1 MMIQLQS
8 TEDAGGGGVDG
19 LSTEELECKICYCPY
34 SLGSRRPKVLE
45 CCHRL
50 CAKCL
55 AKILDLG
62 ESPPN
67 AVVCP
72 FCRYITGLPGEAV
85 SSLPDDCNLVAV
97 LALQSRN
104 QRNLHFHQEATA
116 ELLLSPRRLSS
127 LMGSSTPAASPS
139 SSFSSSSSSASSITT
154 NPTTTTTT
162 YSSIRG
168 SPNFVV
174 ITIMEPPPSL
184 PSSGQDLH
192 LHHHHHQHHH
202 QQQQPRNYY
211 PAGPAASSQGRDYRS
226 SSLDSMASITQRWT
240 VWNCASLLCQ
250 TSARALVWVLGLL
263 YFSSL
268 PMGVYLLIMQRTTLG
283 VLLVSLVPASLV
295 MIMVYGF
302 CQCICHEF
310 WDCMPP

>member
-1 MMIQLQS
+1 MIDLQS
-8 TEDAGGGGVDG
+8 TDDGGGGGCGHLDI
-19 LSTEELECKICYCPY
+19 LSTEELECKICYCAY
-34 SLGSRRPKVLE
+34 NLGSRRPKVLE

-72 FCRYITGLPGEAV
+72 FCRYVTRLPGEAV
-85 SSLPDDCNLVAV
+85 SSLPDDCNLVAA

-104 QRNLHFHQEATA
+104 QRNLHFHQEATT

-127 LMGSSTPAASPS
+127 LMSSNPPLTSP
-139 SSFSSSSSSASSITT
+139 SSSSSSASSS
-154 NPTTTTTT
+154 TT
-162 YSSIRG
+162 YSSIRS

-174 ITIMEPPPSL
+174 ITIMEPPPV
-184 PSSGQDLH
+184 PTSSQDLH
-192 LHHHHHQHHH
+192 R
-202 QQQQPRNYY
+202 QPR
-211 PAGPAASSQGRDYRS
+211 GSHTSSRGYRS

-240 VWNCASLLCQ
+240 LWNCAALLCQ

-283 VLLVSLVPASLV
+283 VLLVSLVPASLI

-302 CQCICHEF
+302 CQCICHEL

>member
-1 MMIQLQS
+1 MVIELQS
-8 TEDAGGGGVDG
+8 TEDGGGVGRSHMDI
-19 LSTEELECKICYCPY
+19 LSTDELECKICYCAY
-34 SLGSRRPKVLE
+34 NLGSRRPKVLE
-45 CCHRL
+45 CRHRL

-62 ESPPN
+62 ESPPDV
-67 AVVCP
+67 VVCP
-72 FCRYITGLPGEAV
+72 FCRYVTRLPGQAV
-85 SSLPDDCNLVAV
+85 SSLPDDCNLAAA

-104 QRNLHFHQEATA
+104 QRNLHFHQESTT
-116 ELLLSPRRLSS
+116 ELLLSPGLLSS
-127 LMGSSTPAASPS
+127 LMGSNPPVTTP
-139 SSFSSSSSSASSITT
+139 SSSSSASSSS
-154 NPTTTTTT
+154 TT

-174 ITIMEPPPSL
+174 ITIMEPPPLL
-184 PSSGQDLH
+184 PASTQDLH
-192 LHHHHHQHHH
+192 LHH
-202 QQQQPRNYY
+202 QPRGSHMSNR
-211 PAGPAASSQGRDYRS
+211 GYRS

-240 VWNCASLLCQ
+240 VWNCAALLCQ
-250 TSARALVWVLGLL
+250 TSARALVWLLGLL

-283 VLLVSLVPASLV
+283 VLLVSLVPTSLV

-302 CQCICHEF
+302 CQCICHEL

>member
-1 MMIQLQS
+1 MLELQS
-8 TEDAGGGGVDG
+8 GDDVGHVDPLG
-19 LSTEELECKICYCPY
+19 ADELECKICYCVY
-34 SLGSRRPKVLE
+34 NLGNRRPKVLE

-50 CAKCL
+50 CSKCL

-62 ESPPN
+62 ELPPD
-67 AVVCP
+67 ALVCP
-72 FCRYITGLPGEAV
+72 FCRYITRLPGEAA
-85 SSLPDDCNLVAV
+85 SGLPDDCNLVAT
-97 LALQSRN
+97 LALRSRN
-104 QRNLHFHQEATA
+104 QRNLHFHQDATP

-127 LMGSSTPAASPS
+127 LMGGNPAG
-139 SSFSSSSSSASSITT
+139 SSSSTSSSSTA
-154 NPTTTTTT
+154 
-162 YSSIRG
+162 YSTIRS

-174 ITIMEPPPSL
+174 ITIMEPPPASA
-184 PSSGQDLH
+184 STQDLH
-192 LHHHHHQHHH
+192 LHRH
-202 QQQQPRNYY
+202 PL
-211 PAGPAASSQGRDYRS
+211 GS

-240 VWNCASLLCQ
+240 VWNCAALLCQ
-250 TSARALVWVLGLL
+250 TLARALVWVLGLL

-310 WDCMPP
+310 WDCMPL

>member
-1 MMIQLQS
+1 MMGKLRNMEEEGIV
-8 TEDAGGGGVDG
+8 EGF
-19 LSTEELECKICYCPY
+19 STEELECMICYCPY

-72 FCRYITGLPGEAV
+72 FCRFVTSFPGEAV
-85 SSLPDDCNLVAV
+85 GNLPDDCNLVA
-97 LALQSRN
+97 A
-104 QRNLHFHQEATA
+104 
-116 ELLLSPRRLSS
+116 
-127 LMGSSTPAASPS
+127 GSPS
-139 SSFSSSSSSASSITT
+139 SSTT
-154 NPTTTTTT
+154 TTTTTT

-168 SPNFVV
+168 SPNYMV
-174 ITIMEPPPSL
+174 ITIMEPPPS
-184 PSSGQDLH
+184 PQDHHPYQLH
-192 LHHHHHQHHH
+192 SH
-202 QQQQPRNYY
+202 P
-211 PAGPAASSQGRDYRS
+211 PGVATIQGRDYHS
-226 SSLDSMASITQRWT
+226 SSLDSMASITQRWA
-240 VWNCASLLCQ
+240 VWNCA
-250 TSARALVWVLGLL
+250 ARALVWVLGLL

-268 PMGVYLLIMQRTTLG
+268 PMGVYLLIMQKTTLG

-302 CQCICHEF
+302 CQCLCHEF
-310 WDCMPP
+310 WDLMPHSSQRTIIRGG

>member
-1 MMIQLQS
+1 KGSFHM
-8 TEDAGGGGVDG
+8 DV
-19 LSTEELECKICYCPY
+19 LSTEEMECKICYCAY

-62 ESPPN
+62 ESPSN

-72 FCRYITGLPGEAV
+72 FCRYVTRLSGEAV
-85 SSLPDDCNLVAV
+85 SNLPDDYNLVAA
-97 LALQSRN
+97 LAFQSRN
-104 QRNLHFHQEATA
+104 QRNLHIHQEATM
-116 ELLLSPRRLSS
+116 ELVLNPRHLSS
-127 LMGSSTPAASPS
+127 LMSS
-139 SSFSSSSSSASSITT
+139 
-154 NPTTTTTT
+154 NPPVT
-162 YSSIRG
+162 G

-174 ITIMEPPPSL
+174 ITIMEPPP
-184 PSSGQDLH
+184 
-192 LHHHHHQHHH
+192 
-202 QQQQPRNYY
+202 
-211 PAGPAASSQGRDYRS
+211 ASEYRS
-226 SSLDSMASITQRWT
+226 SSLDSMASITQRWM
-240 VWNCASLLCQ
+240 VWNCAALLCQ
-250 TSARALVWVLGLL
+250 TAARVLVWVLGLL

-283 VLLVSLVPASLV
+283 VLLVSLVPASLI

>member
-1 MMIQLQS
+1 MLGS
-8 TEDAGGGGVDG
+8 LEEGGGVLEG
-19 LSTEELECKICYCPY
+19 LPAEELECKICYCPY

-72 FCRYITGLPGEAV
+72 FCRYPTRLPGEAV
-85 SSLPDDCNLVAV
+85 SSLPDDCNLVAA

-104 QRNLHFHQEATA
+104 QRNLHYHPEGPG
-116 ELLLSPRRLSS
+116 ELLLSPRHLTS
-127 LMGSSTPAASPS
+127 LAGSAPTLTPS
-139 SSFSSSSSSASSITT
+139 SS
-154 NPTTTTTT
+154 TT

-174 ITIMEPPPSL
+174 ITIMEPPPPSL
-184 PSSGQDLH
+184 SQE
-192 LHHHHHQHHH
+192 
-202 QQQQPRNYY
+202 QPRH
-211 PAGPAASSQGRDYRS
+211 PPGLATMQGRHYRS

-240 VWNCASLLCQ
+240 VWNCAALLCQ
-250 TSARALVWVLGLL
+250 TSARALVWLLGLL

-268 PMGVYLLIMQRTTLG
+268 PMGVYLLIMQKTTVG
-283 VLLVSLVPASLV
+283 VLLVSLVPASLLMV
-295 MIMVYGF
+295 TVYGV
-302 CQCICHEF
+302 CQCICHEL
-310 WDCMPP
+310 WECMPP

>member
-1 MMIQLQS
+1 MMIDLQS
-8 TEDAGGGGVDG
+8 TDDGGGGCGHLDI
-19 LSTEELECKICYCPY
+19 LSTEELECKICYCAY
-34 SLGSRRPKVLE
+34 NLGSRRPKVLE

-55 AKILDLG
+55 TKILDLG

-72 FCRYITGLPGEAV
+72 FCRYVTRLPGEAV
-85 SSLPDDCNLVAV
+85 SSLPDDCNLVAA

-104 QRNLHFHQEATA
+104 QRNLHFHQEATT
-116 ELLLSPRRLSS
+116 ELLLSPGRLSS
-127 LMGSSTPAASPS
+127 LMS
-139 SSFSSSSSSASSITT
+139 SSLPVTSPSSSSSSASSS
-154 NPTTTTTT
+154 TT
-162 YSSIRG
+162 YSSIRS

-174 ITIMEPPPSL
+174 ITIMEPPPV
-184 PSSGQDLH
+184 PTSSHDLH
-192 LHHHHHQHHH
+192 R
-202 QQQQPRNYY
+202 QPR
-211 PAGPAASSQGRDYRS
+211 GSHTSSRGYRS

-240 VWNCASLLCQ
+240 VWNCAALLCQ

-283 VLLVSLVPASLV
+283 VLLVSLVPASLI

-302 CQCICHEF
+302 CQCICHEL

>member
-1 MMIQLQS
+1 MIELQS
-8 TEDAGGGGVDG
+8 TDNGNSGGGGNTDI
-19 LSTEELECKICYCPY
+19 LSTEELECKICYCGY
-34 SLGSRRPKVLE
+34 NLGSRRPKVLE

-50 CAKCL
+50 CIKCL

-72 FCRYITGLPGEAV
+72 FCRCVTRLSGETVNNLA
-85 SSLPDDCNLVAV
+85 DDCNLVA
-97 LALQSRN
+97 ALTLQNRN
-104 QRNLHFHQEATA
+104 QRNLHFQQEAST

-127 LMGSSTPAASPS
+127 LMSNNPRVTSPS
-139 SSFSSSSSSASSITT
+139 LSSSASSS
-154 NPTTTTTT
+154 TT

-174 ITIMEPPPSL
+174 ITIMEPPPASA
-184 PSSGQDLH
+184 SNQDLH
-192 LHHHHHQHHH
+192 LHRQSHDSHT
-202 QQQQPRNYY
+202 
-211 PAGPAASSQGRDYRS
+211 SSWDYRS

-240 VWNCASLLCQ
+240 VWNCAALLCQ

-283 VLLVSLVPASLV
+283 VLLIEVQATCLLSTEGCLVLVRFGPTSVSPLHILGSLRLFTSHSHKKSV
-295 MIMVYGF
+295 ELLSANQLCG
-302 CQCICHEF
+302 
-310 WDCMPP
+310 

>member
-1 MMIQLQS
+1 MMIELQS
-8 TEDAGGGGVDG
+8 SEDGHVDM
-19 LSTEELECKICYCPY
+19 LSTEELECKICYCAY
-34 SLGSRRPKVLE
+34 NLGSRRPKVLE

-55 AKILDLG
+55 AKIMDLG
-62 ESPPN
+62 ESPPD

-72 FCRYITGLPGEAV
+72 FCRYITRLPGEAV
-85 SSLPDDCNLVAV
+85 GSLPDDCNLVAA

-104 QRNLHFHQEATA
+104 QRNLHLHQDTTT
-116 ELLLSPRRLSS
+116 ELLLSPRHLNS
-127 LMGSSTPAASPS
+127 LMGGNPPTTSPS
-139 SSFSSSSSSASSITT
+139 STSSSTT
-154 NPTTTTTT
+154 P

-174 ITIMEPPPSL
+174 ITIMEPPPAPTSN
-184 PSSGQDLH
+184 QDLH
-192 LHHHHHQHHH
+192 RQLHGSH
-202 QQQQPRNYY
+202 
-211 PAGPAASSQGRDYRS
+211 AANHGYRS
-226 SSLDSMASITQRWT
+226 SSQDSMASITQRWT
-240 VWNCASLLCQ
+240 VWNCAALLCQ

-268 PMGVYLLIMQRTTLG
+268 PMGVYLIIMQRTTIG
-283 VLLVSLVPASLV
+283 VLLVSLVPASLI

>member
-1 MMIQLQS
+1 MIELPS
-8 TEDAGGGGVDG
+8 SEDGSSSGGGGDVG
-19 LSTEELECKICYCPY
+19 TLTTEELECKICYCAY
-34 SLGSRRPKVLE
+34 NLGSRRPKVLE

-72 FCRYITGLPGEAV
+72 FCRYVTRLSGETI
-85 SSLPDDCNLVAV
+85 SNLPDDCNLVAV
-97 LALQSRN
+97 LAIQSRN
-104 QRNLHFHQEATA
+104 QRNLHLYHEANR

-127 LMGSSTPAASPS
+127 LISSNPPVT
-139 SSFSSSSSSASSITT
+139 SFSSSSSPSS
-154 NPTTTTTT
+154 TTTT
-162 YSSIRG
+162 YSSMRG

-174 ITIMEPPPSL
+174 ITIMEPPP
-184 PSSGQDLH
+184 PSASNQDLH
-192 LHHHHHQHHH
+192 
-202 QQQQPRNYY
+202 PT
-211 PAGPAASSQGRDYRS
+211 DYRS
-226 SSLDSMASITQRWT
+226 SSLDSMASITHRWT
-240 VWNCASLLCQ
+240 VWNCAALLCQ
-250 TSARALVWVLGLL
+250 TSARVLVWVLGLL

-268 PMGVYLLIMQRTTLG
+268 PMGVYLLIMQRTTIG

-302 CQCICHEF
+302 CQCICHEL

>member
-1 MMIQLQS
+1 MLEIQN
-8 TEDAGGGGVDG
+8 TEDGGSGGCALVDTLG
-19 LSTEELECKICYCPY
+19 TEEMECKICYCAY
-34 SLGSRRPKVLE
+34 NLGSRRPKVLE

-55 AKILDLG
+55 IKILDLG

-67 AVVCP
+67 ALVCP
-72 FCRYITGLPGEAV
+72 FCRYLTRLPGEAV
-85 SSLPDDCNLVAV
+85 SSLPDDCNLVTT

-104 QRNLHFHQEATA
+104 HRNLQFHQEATT
-116 ELLLSPRRLSS
+116 ELLLSPTRLSS
-127 LMGSSTPAASPS
+127 LMSSNSPVIS
-139 SSFSSSSSSASSITT
+139 PSSSASSST
-154 NPTTTTTT
+154 P
-162 YSSIRG
+162 YSTIRS

-174 ITIMEPPPSL
+174 ITIMEPPPASL
-184 PSSGQDLH
+184 STQDLH
-192 LHHHHHQHHH
+192 PYH
-202 QQQQPRNYY
+202 QQTHGSY
-211 PAGPAASSQGRDYRS
+211 SSNQDYRS
-226 SSLDSMASITQRWT
+226 SSLDSMASIAQRWT
-240 VWNCASLLCQ
+240 MWNCAALLCQ

-283 VLLVSLVPASLV
+283 VLLVSLVPASLI

-310 WDCMPP
+310 WDCLPP

>member
-1 MMIQLQS
+1 MMIELQS
-8 TEDAGGGGVDG
+8 PEDGGRGGSCGHVDI
-19 LSTEELECKICYCPY
+19 LNTEELECKICYCAY
-34 SLGSRRPKVLE
+34 NLGSRRPKVLE
-45 CCHRL
+45 CFHRL

-55 AKILDLG
+55 TKILDLG

-72 FCRYITGLPGEAV
+72 FCRFVTRLPGEAV
-85 SSLPDDCNLVAV
+85 SSLPDDCNLVAA

-104 QRNLHFHQEATA
+104 HRNLHFHQEATT
-116 ELLLSPRRLSS
+116 ELLLSPRHLSS
-127 LMGSSTPAASPS
+127 LMGSNLPMTSP
-139 SSFSSSSSSASSITT
+139 SSSSSASSSS
-154 NPTTTTTT
+154 TT

-174 ITIMEPPPSL
+174 ITIMEPPPMPAST
-184 PSSGQDLH
+184 QELH
-192 LHHHHHQHHH
+192 
-202 QQQQPRNYY
+202 QPRGSHTSNR
-211 PAGPAASSQGRDYRS
+211 GYRS

-240 VWNCASLLCQ
+240 VWNCAALLCQ

-302 CQCICHEF
+302 CQCICHEL

>member
-1 MMIQLQS
+1 MMGKLWNM
-8 TEDAGGGGVDG
+8 EEGGIVEGF
-19 LSTEELECKICYCPY
+19 STEELECMICYCPY

-72 FCRYITGLPGEAV
+72 FCRFVTSFPGEAV
-85 SSLPDDCNLVAV
+85 GNLPDDCNLVAA
-97 LALQSRN
+97 LALQTRN
-104 QRNLHFHQEATA
+104 QRNLHYHNEGPT
-116 ELLLSPRRLSS
+116 ELLLSPRHLSS
-127 LMGSSTPAASPS
+127 LMGNPPSGSPS
-139 SSFSSSSSSASSITT
+139 SS
-154 NPTTTTTT
+154 TTTTTTTTHT

-168 SPNFVV
+168 SPNYMV
-174 ITIMEPPPSL
+174 ITIMEPPPS
-184 PSSGQDLH
+184 PQDHHPYQLH
-192 LHHHHHQHHH
+192 SH
-202 QQQQPRNYY
+202 P
-211 PAGPAASSQGRDYRS
+211 PGVATIQGRDYHS
-226 SSLDSMASITQRWT
+226 SSLDSMASINQRWA
-240 VWNCASLLCQ
+240 VWNCA
-250 TSARALVWVLGLL
+250 ARALVWVLGLL

-268 PMGVYLLIMQRTTLG
+268 PMGVYLLIMQKTTLG

-302 CQCICHEF
+302 CQCLCHEF
-310 WDCMPP
+310 WDLMPHSSQRTIIRGG

>member
-1 MMIQLQS
+1 MMIELQS
-8 TEDAGGGGVDG
+8 TEDGGGCCGHVDIV
-19 LSTEELECKICYCPY
+19 STEELECKICYCAY
-34 SLGSRRPKVLE
+34 NLGSRRPKVLE

-72 FCRYITGLPGEAV
+72 FCRYVTRLPGEAV
-85 SSLPDDCNLVAV
+85 SSLPDDCNLVAA

-104 QRNLHFHQEATA
+104 QRNLHFHQEGTT

-127 LMGSSTPAASPS
+127 LMSSNPSVTSPS
-139 SSFSSSSSSASSITT
+139 SSSSTSSS
-154 NPTTTTTT
+154 TT

-174 ITIMEPPPSL
+174 ITIMEPPPV
-184 PSSGQDLH
+184 PASSQDLH
-192 LHHHHHQHHH
+192 LHH
-202 QQQQPRNYY
+202 QPRGSHTSNR
-211 PAGPAASSQGRDYRS
+211 GYRS

-240 VWNCASLLCQ
+240 VWNCAALLCQ

-302 CQCICHEF
+302 CQCICHEL

>member
-1 MMIQLQS
+1 SISRLGDTVCQS
-8 TEDAGGGGVDG
+8 QC
-19 LSTEELECKICYCPY
+19 SPELECKICYCAY
-34 SLGSRRPKVLE
+34 NLGSRRPKLLE

-72 FCRYITGLPGEAV
+72 FCRYVTGLPGDAV
-85 SSLPDDCNLVAV
+85 SSLPDDSNLVPA

-104 QRNLHFHQEATA
+104 QRNLRHHQDAPT

-127 LMGSSTPAASPS
+127 LMGSNT
-139 SSFSSSSSSASSITT
+139 
-154 NPTTTTTT
+154 
-162 YSSIRG
+162 

-174 ITIMEPPPSL
+174 ITIMEPPPASA
-184 PSSGQDLH
+184 SNQDLYH
-192 LHHHHHQHHH
+192 
-202 QQQQPRNYY
+202 QPRGLN
-211 PAGPAASSQGRDYRS
+211 ASAQGYRS
-226 SSLDSMASITQRWT
+226 SSMDSMASITQRWT
-240 VWNCASLLCQ
+240 VWNCAALLCQ

-283 VLLVSLVPASLV
+283 VLLVSLVPSSLV
-295 MIMVYGF
+295 MVMVYGL
-302 CQCICHEF
+302 CQCICHEL

>member
-1 MMIQLQS
+1 THTHTLQ
-8 TEDAGGGGVDG
+8 EPAGLTD
-19 LSTEELECKICYCPY
+19 ELECKICYCAY
-34 SLGSRRPKVLE
+34 NLGSRRPKVLE

-62 ESPPN
+62 ESPPD

-72 FCRYITGLPGEAV
+72 FCRYVTRLPGQAV
-85 SSLPDDCNLVAV
+85 SSLPDDCNLAAA

-104 QRNLHFHQEATA
+104 QRNLHFHQEATT
-116 ELLLSPRRLSS
+116 ELLLSPGLLSS
-127 LMGSSTPAASPS
+127 LMGSNPPVTSP
-139 SSFSSSSSSASSITT
+139 SSSSSS
-154 NPTTTTTT
+154 N
-162 YSSIRG
+162 RG
-168 SPNFVV
+168 
-174 ITIMEPPPSL
+174 
-184 PSSGQDLH
+184 
-192 LHHHHHQHHH
+192 
-202 QQQQPRNYY
+202 
-211 PAGPAASSQGRDYRS
+211 YRS

-240 VWNCASLLCQ
+240 VWNCAVLLCQ

-268 PMGVYLLIMQRTTLG
+268 PMGVYLLIMQRTALG
-283 VLLVSLVPASLV
+283 VLLVSMVPASLV

-302 CQCICHEF
+302 CQCICHEL

>member
-1 MMIQLQS
+1 MTIELQS
-8 TEDAGGGGVDG
+8 TDDGHVDIP
-19 LSTEELECKICYCPY
+19 SADELECKICYCAY
-34 SLGSRRPKVLE
+34 NLGGRRPKVLE

-55 AKILDLG
+55 VKILDLG

-67 AVVCP
+67 NVVCP
-72 FCRYITGLPGEAV
+72 FCRYITRLPGEAAG
-85 SSLPDDCNLVAV
+85 SLPDDCNLVAA
-97 LALQSRN
+97 LSLQSRN
-104 QRNLHFHQEATA
+104 QRNLHFHQEAAT

-127 LMGSSTPAASPS
+127 LMVGNPPATSLSST
-139 SSFSSSSSSASSITT
+139 SASTT
-154 NPTTTTTT
+154 P

-174 ITIMEPPPSL
+174 ITIMEPPPTATSNH
-184 PSSGQDLH
+184 DMH
-192 LHHHHHQHHH
+192 R
-202 QQQQPRNYY
+202 QPR
-211 PAGPAASSQGRDYRS
+211 SYRS
-226 SSLDSMASITQRWT
+226 SSQDSMASITQRWT
-240 VWNCASLLCQ
+240 VWNCAALLCQ

-268 PMGVYLLIMQRTTLG
+268 PMGVYLLIMQRTTIG

-295 MIMVYGF
+295 MIMVYGL

-310 WDCMPP
+310 WDCIPT

>member
-1 MMIQLQS
+1 MMIELQS
-8 TEDAGGGGVDG
+8 TEDGNSAVGGDVGI
-19 LSTEELECKICYCPY
+19 LSTEELECKICYCAY
-34 SLGSRRPKVLE
+34 NLGSRRPKVLE

-72 FCRYITGLPGEAV
+72 FCRYVTRLSGETV
-85 SSLPDDCNLVAV
+85 SNLPDDCNLVAA
-97 LALQSRN
+97 LALQCRN
-104 QRNLHFHQEATA
+104 QRNLHFYQEANT
-116 ELLLSPRRLSS
+116 ELLLSPRRLSLLMTSSPHVTS
-127 LMGSSTPAASPS
+127 L
-139 SSFSSSSSSASSITT
+139 SSSSSSSSS
-154 NPTTTTTT
+154 TT

-174 ITIMEPPPSL
+174 ITIMEPPPASA
-184 PSSGQDLH
+184 SNQDLQ
-192 LHHHHHQHHH
+192 LHH
-202 QQQQPRNYY
+202 QPRGSHTSNL
-211 PAGPAASSQGRDYRS
+211 DYHS

-240 VWNCASLLCQ
+240 VWNCAALLCQ

-263 YFSSL
+263 YFSLL
-268 PMGVYLLIMQRTTLG
+268 PLGVYLLIMQRTTLG

-295 MIMVYGF
+295 MIMIYGF
-302 CQCICHEF
+302 CQCICHEL
-310 WDCMPP
+310 WDCIPP

>member
-1 MMIQLQS
+1 MMIDLQS
-8 TEDAGGGGVDG
+8 TDDGGGGCGHLDI
-19 LSTEELECKICYCPY
+19 LSTEELECKICYCAY
-34 SLGSRRPKVLE
+34 NLGSRRPKVLE

-72 FCRYITGLPGEAV
+72 FCRYVTRLPGEAV
-85 SSLPDDCNLVAV
+85 SSLPDDCNLVAA

-104 QRNLHFHQEATA
+104 QRNLHFHQEATT
-116 ELLLSPRRLSS
+116 ELLLSPGRLSS
-127 LMGSSTPAASPS
+127 LMS
-139 SSFSSSSSSASSITT
+139 SSLPVTSPSSSSSSASSS
-154 NPTTTTTT
+154 TT
-162 YSSIRG
+162 YSSIRS

-174 ITIMEPPPSL
+174 ITIMEPPPV
-184 PSSGQDLH
+184 PTSSHDLH
-192 LHHHHHQHHH
+192 R
-202 QQQQPRNYY
+202 QPR
-211 PAGPAASSQGRDYRS
+211 GSHTSSRGYRS

-240 VWNCASLLCQ
+240 VWNCAALLCQ

-283 VLLVSLVPASLV
+283 VLLVSLVPTSLI

-302 CQCICHEF
+302 CQCICHEL

>member
-1 MMIQLQS
+1 MMLELQS
-8 TEDAGGGGVDG
+8 SEDISGHMDPPSA
-19 LSTEELECKICYCPY
+19 EELECKICYCVY
-34 SLGSRRPKVLE
+34 NLGSRRPKVLE

-50 CAKCL
+50 CSKCL

-62 ESPPN
+62 ESPPD
-67 AVVCP
+67 ALVCP
-72 FCRYITGLPGEAV
+72 FCRYVTRLPGEAV
-85 SSLPDDCNLVAV
+85 SGLPDDCNLVAM
-97 LALQSRN
+97 LALRSRN
-104 QRNLHFHQEATA
+104 QRNLHFHQDTTP

-127 LMGSSTPAASPS
+127 LMGGNPAVM
-139 SSFSSSSSSASSITT
+139 SSSSSTSSSS
-154 NPTTTTTT
+154 TT
-162 YSSIRG
+162 YSTIRS

-174 ITIMEPPPSL
+174 ITIMEPPPASA
-184 PSSGQDLH
+184 STQDLH
-192 LHHHHHQHHH
+192 LHHHSL
-202 QQQQPRNYY
+202 
-211 PAGPAASSQGRDYRS
+211 GSQGYRS

-240 VWNCASLLCQ
+240 VWNCAALLCQ
-250 TSARALVWVLGLL
+250 TLARALVWVLGLL